1 MKRTK
6 WIAMIL
12 LLFAA
17 TAARAAAPI
26 MGVEACEG
34 GQGFVHVKGWTYDPD
49 EQDYSIGMLVWVFTD
64 ANCTEALDSY
74 AISAN
79 QARTD
84 VAALQ
89 GIPGNHGFEAY
100 IPLDAG
106 PYWLW
111 FEAYSK
117 DNTLKTERHPYPV
130 TVTASQ
136 GGLVT
141 LTSGSGLVTLSDGS
155 TLTGTGG
162 ENTRVTIASGATVTL
177 SGVNITAIPDDTSHK
192 WAGITCLGDATI
204 ILANGTDNVVKG
216 GYVLYPG
223 IQVGPPGTALTI
235 RGGGSLNVRGNGS
248 CQAAGIGSMLAAG
261 ESYPCG
267 DIVIEDGNI
276 TAYGGVAPAI
286 GASNGSSCGTI
297 TISGGT
303 VRAEGWSNPGIGCST
318 QSTCAGIT
326 ITGGT
331 VTASSR
337 WTPAIGSGSLGTC
350 GDITIS
356 GDGLTTYVTA
366 STGADEPC
374 TIGADNEAF
383 CGTITIG
390 GVETGP
396 ITQNPYIYAPTN
408 TPYTVRFAANDGTG
422 TMVSQ
427 GFFSNT
433 PEPLASNTF
442 TRTGYTF
449 IEWNTKVDGT
459 GIRYAN
465 GATVNNLGNMTL
477 YAQWHANFTVSFNA
491 NGGTGT
497 MGAQEFSWNTT
508 QALATNAF
516 TRTGYTFVEWN
527 TKADGTGTRY
537 ADGEA
542 IGNLDSMTLYAQWT
556 IIVYAITYN
565 LDGGRN
571 GSGNPLSYTIES
583 GTITLAE
590 PRRIAHAFDGWT
602 YDGQETPV
610 RNVTIP
616 HGSAGDKTFT
626 VHWTPIST
634 AELTSD
640 CEAYTLLDGQTLTG
654 TGGADTHITIA
665 DGATVTLSGVDITAI
680 SWNHAWAGITCLG
693 DAVIILADGTTNTV
707 KSGSDQ
713 YPGIIVPSGKTLT
726 IRGGGSLAASPNSTD
741 VYSGA
746 AGIGAGYSRNCGNIV
761 IEGGTV
767 TATGGYKCAG
777 IGGGQYGSC
786 GTITITEGVTS
797 VTATRG
803 ISAPYSIGAGFESSC
818 GTVTIGGRV
827 TGGIAQN
834 PYTYNPSESIMY
846 TVTFDANGG
855 EGTMGNQTL
864 VSNIPQA
871 LTTNSFTRT
880 YYVFM
885 GWNTEADGSGTSFSD
900 GQTVI
905 NVGSMTLH
913 AQWSPANDIVLV
925 PGTGYFALHDG
936 QTLSGTGGA
945 NTHIVIEHGATVT
958 LCGVDITAITNDES
972 HKWAGISCAGD
983 ATIILEGFNNVKG
996 GYKDYPGI
1004 HVPSG
1009 KTLTIRGAG
1018 TLNASSSG
1026 HSAGIGGGH
1035 HLACGNIVI
1044 EGGTIIAAAASAAA
1058 GIGGGN
1064 DGACG
1069 DITIT
1074 GGAVTA
1080 TGGSSGGAG
1089 IGGVQSCGNITITGG
1104 TVTATGGSSG
1114 GAGIGSSSSCGNI
1127 TITEGV
1133 IRVTAIKADRDD
1145 YPCIGV
1151 KDNYIHH
1158 GICGTIT
1165 IAPELTD
1172 VTEGNTRRLYP
1183 PLRLVD
1189 DADNA
1194 EAIGQ
1199 YDGTAVNVV
1208 LSGRTLYKDGGWNTL
1223 CLPFAVEA
1231 FAGTPLEGA
1240 TVKVLGSAALANG
1253 VLTLNFTDATSIEA
1267 GRAYL
1272 VKWGGNLSNVTN
1284 PVFGNVT
1291 IRTALM
1297 TNEFGCVSFL
1307 GDTSPVSFA
1316 AGDRTALLIGAD
1328 GALGIPETDTTVN
1341 SCHAWLRLTG
1351 VEAGDEVRYYA
1362 VDFGDGTVV
1371 GKFVDVCEHP
1381 GVKPVET
1388 CPYCGERNPPRY
1400 LDPTDATE
1408 PVKTCGNFAVYSNQT
1423 ALTAGWHVVNTNV
1436 QVASRIEV
1444 TGNVNLLLC
1453 DGAELTA
1460 VQGFHVTGANSL
1472 TVWAQSNDRA
1482 TAGRLT
1488 VTTPDSCIA
1497 GIGGNDVQAGGVVTV
1512 NGGVLT
1518 IAGGYKGSAIGG
1530 GRSGAGGTTTINGG
1544 FVTVI
1549 GAQYGTGIG
1558 GGMAINKDYTSGN
1571 AGTTTI
1577 NGGEVTATGGSW
1589 GAAIGCAGGS
1599 NSANGG
1605 SGGTVVIN
1613 GGTVT
1618 ANGGSWSAG
1627 IGGGRYAGGVAVEIR
1642 GGTVTANGTQAI
1654 GDGNGWSG
1662 AAGSLTIDGMRV
1674 FASADATTP
1683 VASADRVN
1691 TCHSGWAKLDVCPHE
1706 YENGVCRWCGSEIYG
1721 YAAWAADNGVSG
1733 AWDATDASGIH
1744 NVFRYAFDVPTGAIT
1759 NPPLISISFD
1769 ASGRAVIHTPP
1780 LNPSATGFDISI
1792 LATDDLN
1799 GTGATTYPLDADGE
1813 TTIPA
1818 SDKPARFFRLR
1829 VEERP

>member
-6 WIAMIL
+6 WFAMIL

-17 TAARAAAPI
+17 ATARAASPI
-26 MGVEACEG
+26 MGVEVCEG
-34 GQGFVHVKGWTYDPD
+34 GQGFVHVKGWAYDPD
-49 EQDYSIGMLVWVFTD
+49 EQDYSIGMLVWVFT
-64 ANCTEALDSY
+64 ANSNEALDPY

-89 GIPGNHGFEAY
+89 GIPGNHGFEDY

-106 PYWLW
+106 HYSLW

-117 DNTLKTERHPYPV
+117 DNTLKTSMHPYPV
-130 TVTASQ
+130 TVTARQ

-141 LTSGSGLVTLSDGS
+141 LTTGSGLVALGDGS

-177 SGVNITAIPDDTSHK
+177 RGVDITVIPNDTSHQ

-216 GYVLYPG
+216 GYVFYPG
-223 IQVGPPGTALTI
+223 IQVGPPGTTLTI

-248 CQAAGIGSMLAAG
+248 GFAAGIGSVLSAG
-261 ESYPCG
+261 ESHPCG
-267 DIVIEDGNI
+267 NIVIEDGNI
-276 TAYGGVAPAI
+276 TAYGI
-286 GASNGSSCGTI
+286 GASNGSSCGVI
-297 TISGGT
+297 TIAGGT

-726 IRGGGSLAASPNSTD
+726 IRGGGSLAASPNSTQE
-741 VYSGA
+741 YSGA

-803 ISAPYSIGAGFESSC
+803 ISAPNSIGAGFESSC

-834 PYTYNPSESIMY
+834 PYTYKPSESIMY

-905 NVGSMTLH
+905 NVGNMTLH

-958 LCGVDITAITNDES
+958 LCGVDITGIANDES
-972 HKWAGISCAGD
+972 HQWAGISCAGD

-1165 IAPELTD
+1165 IAPELID
-1172 VTEGNTRRLYP
+1172 VTEGNTRWLYP
-1183 PLRLVD
+1183 PLRLAD
-1189 DADNA
+1189 DADNV
-1194 EAIGQ
+1194 EVLSGK
-1199 YDGTAVNVV
+1199 DGWIYKTVV
-1208 LSGRTLYKDGGWNTL
+1208 LSRRTLYKDGGWNTL
-1223 CLPFAVEA
+1223 CLPFAVED

-1240 TVKVLGSAALANG
+1240 TVKTLGSVVFG
-1253 VLTLNFTDATSIEA
+1253 DGMLTLNFMDATGIEA
-1267 GRAYL
+1267 GRPYL
-1272 VKWGGNLSNVTN
+1272 VKWGGNLPNVAD

-1291 IRTALM
+1291 IDTALT
-1297 TNEFGCVSFL
+1297 TNEFGCVSFV
-1307 GDTSPVSFA
+1307 GDTSPVSFD
-1316 AGDRTALLIGAD
+1316 AGDRTALLIGTD
-1328 GALGIPETDTTVN
+1328 GALGFPETDTTVN
-1341 SCHAWLRLTG
+1341 SCRACLRLNG

-1362 VDFGDGTVV
+1362 VNFGDGTVA
-1371 GKFVDVCEHP
+1371 GKFVDACEHP
-1381 GVKPVET
+1381 GVKPAET

-1400 LDPTDATE
+1400 LDPADTAE
-1408 PVKTCGNFAVYSNQT
+1408 PIKTLGDFAVYHDET
-1423 ALTAGWHVVNTNV
+1423 ALTSGWYVVSEDV
-1436 QVASRIEV
+1436 QIDTRIEV
-1444 TGNVNLLLC
+1444 TGDVNLLLC
-1453 DGAELTA
+1453 NGAELTA
-1460 VQGFHVTGANSL
+1460 TKGFHVTGANSL

-1482 TAGRLT
+1482 TAGQLT
-1488 VTTPDSCIA
+1488 VTTPDSCLA
-1497 GIGGNDVQAGGVVTV
+1497 GIGGNDVQAGGTVTV

-1558 GGMAINKDYTSGN
+1558 GGMAINLNYTSGN

-1577 NGGEVTATGGSW
+1577 NGGEVTATGGQY
-1589 GAAIGCAGGS
+1589 GAGIGGAGGS
-1599 NSANGG
+1599 NANNGS
-1605 SGGTVVIN
+1605 SGGIVVIN

-1618 ANGGSWSAG
+1618 ATGGSYSAG
-1627 IGGGRYAGGVAVEIR
+1627 IGGGWYAGGVAVEIR
-1642 GGTVTANGTQAI
+1642 SGTVTAAAGNGAQAI
-1654 GDGNGWSG
+1654 GEGNGWSG
-1662 AAGSLTIDGMRV
+1662 AAGRLTIDGMRV
-1674 FASADATTP
+1674 FASTAATAP
-1683 VASADRVN
+1683 VAAVDRVN
-1691 TCHSGWAKLDVCPHE
+1691 TCHGNWAKLDVCPHE
-1706 YENGVCRWCGSEIYG
+1706 FENGVCLWCGVSLSPYELWS
-1721 YAAWAADNGVSG
+1721 AANGVVG
-1733 AWDATDASGIH
+1733 TWDATDASGIH
-1744 NVFRYAFDVPTGAIT
+1744 NVFRYAFGKPTDDFVLLG
-1759 NPPLISISFD
+1759 ISFND
-1769 ASGRAVIHTPP
+1769 DGKVVILTPP
-1780 LNPSATGFDISI
+1780 LVNG
-1792 LATDDLN
+1792 DDFAFSVVVSDNVN
-1799 GTGATTYPLDADGE
+1799 GTENVAVYDLQPSGE
-1813 TTIPA
+1813 TVINETGK
-1818 SDKPARFFRLR
+1818 SRRFFRLR
-1829 VEERP
+1829 AVEK